1 MVQRKPTAA
10 VAVIVVLLL
19 SAVVAA
25 IALATTSQ
33 DAVAQQGCTGG
44 GSSPSPSV
52 SPSPSE
58 SEEDPIPSILP
69 SLLPDPAPKK
79 AEGKAADPAPLPAP
93 DKDGSEAADAAD
105 QQQRSCRS
113 TITLAYKSGRN
124 PKFTGTVDSDEP
136 MCKRARN
143 VTIKKVKR
151 GADPRVAKTTTNT
164 KGKYTAP
171 ARKANGRFYAKVS
184 KATTENRDGETVSC
198 GAARSRAIKP

>member
-58 SEEDPIPSILP
+58 SEEGPIPSILP
-69 SLLPDPAPKK
+69 SLIPDPAPKK
-79 AEGKAADPAPLPAP
+79 AAKKAADPAPLPAP
-93 DKDGSEAADAAD
+93 DKDRAEADAAD

-124 PKFTGTVDSDEP
+124 PQFTGAVDSDEP

-151 GADPRVAKTTTNT
+151 GADPTVAKATTNT

-184 KATTENRDGETVSC
+184 AATTENRDGESVKCS
-198 GAARSRAIKP
+198 AARSRAIKP